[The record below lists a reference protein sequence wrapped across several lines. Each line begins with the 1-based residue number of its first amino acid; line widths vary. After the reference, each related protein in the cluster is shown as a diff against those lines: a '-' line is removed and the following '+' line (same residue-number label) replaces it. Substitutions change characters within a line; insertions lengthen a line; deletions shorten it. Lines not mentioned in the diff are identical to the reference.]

1 MAIHRF
7 DELDSTQDRAHELA
21 AGGAAHGTVVVAAVQ
36 TRGRGTRGREWS
48 AGRGGLWLTV
58 ILRPAA
64 APLASEKIASE
75 RKVHSSDVMK
85 YAVFLFAL
93 GCVYGIDVLL
103 FGATAEYVASLLTNN
118 WMLVLIAKYGIPLF
132 FLGIEVLISLKIIEA
147 RDAREQEEV
156 PSYGW

>member
-1 MAIHRF
+1 MPANTAAPNITTGG
-7 DELDSTQDRAHELA
+7 SAAHEEASRQGLIA
-21 AGGAAHGTVVVAAVQ
+21 TAKKINWKGHDVLDAEGKVVATANAIK
-36 TRGRGTRGREWS
+36 RLE
-48 AGRGGLWLTV
+48 
-58 ILRPAA
+58 
-64 APLASEKIASE
+64 E
-75 RKVHSSDVMK
+75 RNPDLLKVHSSDVMK